1 MEPLQK
7 EKFLEKYEYLENL
20 LKYYH
25 YPIDRNN
32 MNMTEYL
39 VLIHRIIE
47 AHSGTSVRQIVEQ
60 IEQVFFILIENSV
73 KIDNSTILFK
83 VLVYFIQNGFELFIK
98 TLKSEKSTKEKEFNE
113 QLFNILDTEKIA
125 KSLNLN
131 AASIEEEL
139 NISAFKDVIKK
150 IKPIFVH
157 KIFSFPLFFFNK
169 NIHEN
174 DENIKTK
181 INKYVKKRYI
191 KKFYETYNELLS
203 GKKYDTLKKI
213 LNSKSIEVKK
223 EIINSESNEEKSEIK
238 NEIKDNLIEIDE
250 EKEKENEDKDDT
262 KQNSNNS
269 SNKEEDKIEKS
280 DDSNKDEKS
289 IINDNFNNENIN
301 ISTKE
306 KKAYTSEEI
315 MEKINLLTKKFEEE
329 NKKIKEENKALA
341 KKFEEENK
349 KIKEENKALA
359 KKFEEENKALAKKF
373 EEENKALAKN
383 FEEEKKI
390 LNNKIKLLNDKLD
403 LSILINN
410 LGTQRDSYKSSL
422 DILLKQLND
431 EFELNINLKD
441 EDEIW
446 KQTKYICDKILN
458 SNKLEKSYL
467 EKIVNSLIS
476 LLFCKDYS
484 NCLIHGKGKFS
495 EEIKTYYE
503 KTQDVPIISIASYE
517 NMKIVTNSF
526 FGSKVK
532 ENKEFKII
540 NELLF
545 SKIKKWNENDLDYSK
560 YILEDGLNCDNI
572 INDFNNAVKLIEYYN
587 LNKKVDDSL
596 EK

>member
-20 LKYYH
+20 LKYYR

-39 VLIHRIIE
+39 VLLHRIITANLE
-47 AHSGTSVRQIVEQ
+47 TSDRQIVEQ

-98 TLKSEKSTKEKEFNE
+98 SLKSEKSTKEKEFNE

-150 IKPIFVH
+150 IKPIFIH

-191 KKFYETYNELLS
+191 KQFYETYNELLS
-203 GKKYDTLKKI
+203 GKKYDSLKKI

-238 NEIKDNLIEIDE
+238 NEIKDNLIEIDK

-262 KQNSNNS
+262 KQNSDNS
-269 SNKEEDKIEKS
+269 SNKEEYKIEKS

-289 IINDNFNNENIN
+289 FINDIINNENDNIN

-306 KKAYTSEEI
+306 KKTYTSEEI

-329 NKKIKEENKALA
+329 NKAL
-341 KKFEEENK
+341 EK
-349 KIKEENKALA
+349 KIKEENKALE
-359 KKFEEENKALAKKF
+359 KKFEEKNKALVKEF
-373 EEENKALAKN
+373 EK
-383 FEEEKKI
+383 EKKN
-390 LNNKIKLLNDKLD
+390 LNNKIKLLNDKLE

-422 DILLKQLND
+422 DILLKHLND
-431 EFELNINLKD
+431 EFKLNINLKD

-446 KQTKYICDKILN
+446 KQTKNICDNILN

-467 EKIVNSLIS
+467 EIIVNSLIS

-503 KTQDVPIISIASYE
+503 KTKDVPIISIASYE
-517 NMKIVTNSF
+517 NMKFVTNSF

-532 ENKEFKII
+532 ENKEFKFI

-545 SKIKKWNENDLDYSK
+545 SKIKNWNENDLNYSK